1 MGGKAIQGSK
11 GHEIGQP
18 KVQKGQILLQWYIVA
33 SAMWLSLPIKLYMS
47 SSNWGRRLNG
57 MKESF
62 LHIYHASSALK
73 YAIDNI
79 CVCFR
84 QTNTVDVWEI
94 SILYFIDNFNVF

>member
-1 MGGKAIQGSK
+1 
-11 GHEIGQP
+11 
-18 KVQKGQILLQWYIVA
+18 
-33 SAMWLSLPIKLYMS
+33 
-47 SSNWGRRLNG
+47 

-94 SILYFIDNFNVF
+94 SILDFIDYFIVFEIQVLLWWAWYRYVCGMSNPSNDLF

>member
-1 MGGKAIQGSK
+1 
-11 GHEIGQP
+11 
-18 KVQKGQILLQWYIVA
+18 
-33 SAMWLSLPIKLYMS
+33 
-47 SSNWGRRLNG
+47 

-94 SILYFIDNFNVF
+94 SILYFIDYFIVLPNRLWYE

>member
-1 MGGKAIQGSK
+1 
-11 GHEIGQP
+11 
-18 KVQKGQILLQWYIVA
+18 
-33 SAMWLSLPIKLYMS
+33 
-47 SSNWGRRLNG
+47 

-73 YAIDNI
+73 QAIENI

-94 SILYFIDNFNVF
+94 SILYFIDYFIVFFEIQVWLLRAMSKPSNDLF

>member
-1 MGGKAIQGSK
+1 
-11 GHEIGQP
+11 
-18 KVQKGQILLQWYIVA
+18 
-33 SAMWLSLPIKLYMS
+33 
-47 SSNWGRRLNG
+47 

-94 SILYFIDNFNVF
+94 SILDFIDYFMFFFKYKFSYDEPDLVKSFVV

>member
-1 MGGKAIQGSK
+1 
-11 GHEIGQP
+11 
-18 KVQKGQILLQWYIVA
+18 
-33 SAMWLSLPIKLYMS
+33 
-47 SSNWGRRLNG
+47 

-94 SILYFIDNFNVF
+94 SILYFIDYFIVSFVVWVILAMTYFNIYMFSKAQCVLFCFEDAIKQH

>member
-1 MGGKAIQGSK
+1 
-11 GHEIGQP
+11 
-18 KVQKGQILLQWYIVA
+18 
-33 SAMWLSLPIKLYMS
+33 
-47 SSNWGRRLNG
+47 

-94 SILYFIDNFNVF
+94 SILDLIDHFIVFYTSFVMMSLISLRLWYE

>member
-1 MGGKAIQGSK
+1 
-11 GHEIGQP
+11 
-18 KVQKGQILLQWYIVA
+18 
-33 SAMWLSLPIKLYMS
+33 
-47 SSNWGRRLNG
+47 

-94 SILYFIDNFNVF
+94 SILHFIDYFIVFLNTSFVMMSLISLNLLVCGMSNPSNDLF

>member
-1 MGGKAIQGSK
+1 
-11 GHEIGQP
+11 
-18 KVQKGQILLQWYIVA
+18 
-33 SAMWLSLPIKLYMS
+33 
-47 SSNWGRRLNG
+47 

-84 QTNTVDVWEI
+84 HTNTVDVREKTMFDFI
-94 SILYFIDNFNVF
+94 EYFFVF

>member
-1 MGGKAIQGSK
+1 
-11 GHEIGQP
+11 
-18 KVQKGQILLQWYIVA
+18 
-33 SAMWLSLPIKLYMS
+33 
-47 SSNWGRRLNG
+47 

-94 SILYFIDNFNVF
+94 SILDYFTVFIKYKFCYDEPVSLRYLIVYGMSNPSNDLF

>member
-1 MGGKAIQGSK
+1 
-11 GHEIGQP
+11 
-18 KVQKGQILLQWYIVA
+18 
-33 SAMWLSLPIKLYMS
+33 
-47 SSNWGRRLNG
+47 

-73 YAIDNI
+73 QAIENI

-94 SILYFIDNFNVF
+94 SILYFIGYFIVFFKYKFCYDEPDIVIIVCGMSNPSNDLF

>member
-1 MGGKAIQGSK
+1 
-11 GHEIGQP
+11 
-18 KVQKGQILLQWYIVA
+18 
-33 SAMWLSLPIKLYMS
+33 
-47 SSNWGRRLNG
+47 

-62 LHIYHASSALK
+62 LHIYHAYVALK

-94 SILYFIDNFNVF
+94 SILHFIDNFIVFFKYKFCYDEPDLVTFVV